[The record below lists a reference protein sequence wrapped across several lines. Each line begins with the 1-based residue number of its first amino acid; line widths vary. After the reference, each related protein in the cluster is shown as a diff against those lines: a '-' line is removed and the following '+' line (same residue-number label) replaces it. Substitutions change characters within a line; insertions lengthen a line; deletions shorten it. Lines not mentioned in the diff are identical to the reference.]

1 MSDADLPF
9 DPAMLDKLAE
19 VAVHVGLGLEP
30 GQNLVL
36 TAPVEALPLVRRIAA
51 AAYRAG
57 AANVTPIL
65 SDEAVTLA
73 RFIHGTDVAFDSAP
87 DWLYRGMAEAFANN
101 AARLAISAD
110 NPMLL
115 KDQDP
120 ERTSRAAKANAA
132 ASKPALEKI
141 ANFDI
146 NWNIVSYPGRA
157 WAKQVFP
164 DLAEA
169 QAVAKLADAIFAAS
183 RVDRDDPV
191 AEWQA
196 HNAKLRARTEWLNSQ
211 AFSALHLTGAGTDLK
226 VGLADG
232 HEWKGGA
239 SQAKN
244 GITCNPNIPTE
255 EVFST
260 PHKDRVD
267 GVARASKPLVYQG
280 TPIEN
285 IEVRFENGRIV
296 EASASE
302 GEATWKKLID
312 TDEGAARLGEVAL
325 VPHGSPISQ
334 SGLLFFNTLYDE
346 NAACHIAQ
354 GQCYSDCFVDEIASD
369 PDKVSA
375 GGGNSSLIHVDWMI
389 GGPETD
395 IDGIKPDGTRV
406 PVFRKGEWASAV

>member
-9 DPAMLDKLAE
+9 DTVKLDKLAE
-19 VAVHVGLGLEP
+19 VAVQVGLGLQP
-30 GQNLVL
+30 GQELVL

-65 SDEAVTLA
+65 SDEEVTLA
-73 RFIHGTDVAFDSAP
+73 RFEHGHDAAFDSAP
-87 DWLYRGMAEAFANN
+87 GWLYNGMAEAFANN

-110 NPMLL
+110 NPLLL
-115 KDQDP
+115 KGQDP
-120 ERTSRAAKANAA
+120 DRAARVAKASSA
-132 ASKPALEKI
+132 ASKPAKERI
-141 ANFDI
+141 VNFEI

-157 WAKQVFP
+157 WARQVFP
-164 DLAEA
+164 DLSEDE
-169 QAVAKLADAIFAAS
+169 AVAKLADAIFAAS

-196 HNAKLRARTEWLNSQ
+196 HNAKLRARTEWLNDQ
-211 AFSALHLTGAGTDLK
+211 AFSALHFTGGGTDLT
-226 VGLADG
+226 VGLAEG

-255 EVFST
+255 EVFTT

-285 IEVRFENGRIV
+285 IEVRFEAGRIV

-302 GEATWKKLID
+302 GEASW
-312 TDEGAARLGEVAL
+312 
-325 VPHGSPISQ
+325 HGSPISQ

-369 PDKVSA
+369 PAKVTA

-406 PVFRKGEWASAV
+406 PVFRNGAWAQDV

>member
-1 MSDADLPF
+1 MTDADLSF
-9 DPAMLDKLAE
+9 DPHMLDKLAE
-19 VAVHVGLGLEP
+19 VAVQVGLGLEP

-36 TAPVEALPLVRRIAA
+36 TAPVEALPLVRRIAV

-73 RFIHGTDVAFDSAP
+73 RFEHGTDVAFDSAP
-87 DWLYRGMAEAFANN
+87 DWLYRGMGEAFSGN

-110 NPMLL
+110 NPLLL

-120 ERTSRAAKANAA
+120 DKTSRAAKANSTAY
-132 ASKPALEKI
+132 KPALEKI
-141 ANFDI
+141 ANFEI
-146 NWNIVSYPGRA
+146 NWNIVSYPGKA

-164 DLAEA
+164 DLPED
-169 QAVAKLADAIFAAS
+169 QAVAKLAEAIFAAS

-196 HNAKLRARTEWLNSQ
+196 HNAALRARSEWLNSQ
-211 AFSALHLTGAGTDLK
+211 AFSALHFTGGGTDLT
-226 VGLADG
+226 VGLAEG

-239 SQAKN
+239 SRAKN

-255 EVFST
+255 EVFTT

-280 TPIEN
+280 TPIKD

-302 GEATWKKLID
+302 GEATWKKLIE

-369 PDKVSA
+369 PDKVKA
-375 GGGNSSLIHVDWMI
+375 GGGNASLVHVDWMI
-389 GGPETD
+389 GGPQMD

-406 PVFRKGEWASAV
+406 PVFRKGEWAIAV

>member
-1 MSDADLPF
+1 MTDADLPF
-9 DPAMLDKLAE
+9 DTKMLDKLAE
-19 VAVHVGLGLEP
+19 VAVQVGLGLEP

-73 RFIHGTDVAFDSAP
+73 RFEHGTDVAFDSAP
-87 DWLYRGMAEAFANN
+87 DWLYKGMGEAFANN

-110 NPMLL
+110 NPLLL
-115 KDQDP
+115 KGQDP
-120 ERTSRAAKANAA
+120 DKTSRASKANSTAY
-132 ASKPALEKI
+132 KPALEKI

-146 NWNIVSYPGRA
+146 NWNIVSYPGKA

-164 DLAEA
+164 DLPED
-169 QAVAKLADAIFAAS
+169 QAVAKLAEAIFAAS
-183 RVDRDDPV
+183 RVDRADPV

-196 HNAKLRARTEWLNSQ
+196 HNARLRARTEWLN
-211 AFSALHLTGAGTDLK
+211 AEGFSALHFTGGGTDLT
-226 VGLADG
+226 VGLAEG

-239 SQAKN
+239 SEAKN

-255 EVFST
+255 EVFTT

-325 VPHGSPISQ
+325 VPHSSPISQ

-369 PDKVSA
+369 PDKVKA
-375 GGGNSSLIHVDWMI
+375 GGGNASLIHVDWMI
-389 GGPETD
+389 GGSETD
-395 IDGIKPDGTRV
+395 IDGIKPDGSRV
-406 PVFRKGEWASAV
+406 PVFRKGEWAQEV

>member
-1 MSDADLPF
+1 MDDAHLPF
-9 DPAMLDKLAE
+9 DTDKLDKLAE
-19 VAVHVGLGLEP
+19 VAVQVGLGLQP
-30 GQNLVL
+30 GQDLVL

-65 SDEAVTLA
+65 SDDAVTLA
-73 RFIHGTDVAFDSAP
+73 RFEHGHEAACDSAP
-87 DWLYRGMAEAFANN
+87 GWLYNGMAEAFANN
-101 AARLAISAD
+101 AARLAITAD

-115 KDQDP
+115 KGQDP
-120 ERTSRAAKANAA
+120 DKAARVAKANSA
-132 ASKPALEKI
+132 ASKPAKEPI
-141 ANFDI
+141 VNFDI

-157 WAKQVFP
+157 WARQVFP
-164 DLAEA
+164 DLPEDA
-169 QAVAKLADAIFAAS
+169 AVARLAEAIFAAS

-196 HNAKLRARTEWLNSQ
+196 HNATLRARTDWLNDQ
-211 AFSALHLTGAGTDLK
+211 AFSALHFTGGGTDLT
-226 VGLADG
+226 VGLAEG

-239 SQAKN
+239 SRAGN
-244 GITCNPNIPTE
+244 GTTCNPNIPTE
-255 EVFST
+255 EVFTT

-267 GVARASKPLVYQG
+267 GVATASKPLVYQG
-280 TPIEN
+280 TPIAD
-285 IEVRFENGRIV
+285 IEVRFEQGRIV

-302 GEATWKKLID
+302 GEAAWQNLID
-312 TDEGAARLGEVAL
+312 TDAGAARLGEVAL

-354 GQCYSDCFVDEIASD
+354 GQCYSDCFVDAVASD
-369 PDKVSA
+369 PDKVA
-375 GGGNSSLIHVDWMI
+375 EAGGNSSLIHVDWMI

-406 PVFRKGEWASAV
+406 PVFRRGEWASEA

>member
-1 MSDADLPF
+1 MTDADLPF
-9 DPAMLDKLAE
+9 DTKMLDKLAE
-19 VAVHVGLGLEP
+19 VAVQVGLGLEP

-73 RFIHGTDVAFDSAP
+73 RFEHGTDVAFDSAP
-87 DWLYRGMAEAFANN
+87 DWLYRGMGEAFANN

-110 NPMLL
+110 NPLLL
-115 KDQDP
+115 KGQDP
-120 ERTSRAAKANAA
+120 DKTSRAAKANSTAY
-132 ASKPALEKI
+132 KPALEKI

-164 DLAEA
+164 DLPEDE
-169 QAVAKLADAIFAAS
+169 AVAKLAEAIFAAS
-183 RVDRDDPV
+183 RVDRADPV

-196 HNAKLRARTEWLNSQ
+196 HNARLRARTEWLN
-211 AFSALHLTGAGTDLK
+211 AEGFSALHFTGGGTDLT
-226 VGLADG
+226 VGLAKG

-239 SQAKN
+239 SEAKN

-255 EVFST
+255 EVFTT

-325 VPHGSPISQ
+325 VPHSSPISQ

-369 PDKVSA
+369 PDKVKA
-375 GGGNSSLIHVDWMI
+375 GGGNASLIHVDWMI

-395 IDGIKPDGTRV
+395 IDGIKPDGSRV
-406 PVFRKGEWASAV
+406 PVFRKGEWAQEV